1 MNLYIKVVIKM
12 TKNIKKIKE
21 QSKSDKSKVN
31 NDKHSYCGCG
41 CVPLEDEK

>member
-1 MNLYIKVVIKM
+1 M

-21 QSKSDKSKVN
+21 QSKPDKSKVD